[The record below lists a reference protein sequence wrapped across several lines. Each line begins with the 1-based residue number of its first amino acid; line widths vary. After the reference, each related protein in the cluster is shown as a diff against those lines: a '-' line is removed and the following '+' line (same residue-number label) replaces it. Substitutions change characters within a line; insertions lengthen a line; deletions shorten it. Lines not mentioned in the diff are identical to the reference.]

1 MEFSPAKIDEIIQ
14 SYNGDKGM
22 LISILQDVQAECN
35 YLPREVLTRISV
47 GLDIPLGQVFSV
59 ATFFKAFSLKPRGR
73 HTMCVCLGTAC
84 HVRGATRILNKLER
98 DLKIR
103 AGDTTDDQEVTL
115 ETVNC
120 VGSCAL
126 GPIVILDGQYHGQMN
141 MEKSGRLLKEIAEHQ
156 GDSPPETP

>member
-1 MEFSPAKIDEIIQ
+1 MEFSPAKIDQIIQ

-22 LISILQDVQAECN
+22 LIPILQDVQAECN
-35 YLPREVLTRISV
+35 YLPREVLERISV

-141 MEKSGRLLKEIAEHQ
+141 MEKSGRLLKEIAW
-156 GDSPPETP
+156 TK